1 MYRSVSWS
9 RVSDDMHTS
18 QKPVSGVRTT
28 SVSMDGTELWA
39 HDPIEEI
46 AKKEKS
52 RAKFA
57 ENSVHFIPIVL
68 LLCAFVLW
76 LFSNPNVEVG
86 IKAADSV
93 AAKIDGLTTE
103 GDIDTDS
110 DGTQTSVLPMELR
123 DTKKPKEEINKT
135 WRKSLKRF
143 K

>member
-1 MYRSVSWS
+1 MYRSVSCS

-76 LFSNPNVEVG
+76 LFSNPS
-86 IKAADSV
+86 KAPYFDF
-93 AAKIDGLTTE
+93 
-103 GDIDTDS
+103 
-110 DGTQTSVLPMELR
+110 
-123 DTKKPKEEINKT
+123 IN
-135 WRKSLKRF
+135 
-143 K
+143 